1 MRRVLI
7 TGAGQGLG
15 LEFTR
20 QCLQR
25 GDQVFAGVR
34 ASSRRESLDRLHAD
48 HPETL
53 SILTLDVTDQES
65 LETARKDVRERV
77 EALDLLINNAG
88 IGHTSRDAGDRRAHT
103 SFGNLSADK
112 MLQVFRVNTVAPV
125 VVTQVFCP
133 LLERGVRPVV
143 VQITSALGSL
153 SAWSPGGSYSYDASK
168 AALNMMNLH
177 LAQDLRGK
185 GIIAAA
191 IHPGWVRTDMGGPNA
206 PLTAGESVGGML
218 EVIDNLKPRDAGSFL
233 QWNGTE
239 HPW

>member
-34 ASSRRESLDRLHAD
+34 SSSRRDDLDRLGVD
-48 HPETL
+48 HPGKL
-53 SILTLDVTDQES
+53 SVVMIEVTDGDS
-65 LETARKDVRERV
+65 LEAARGEVQERAG
-77 EALDLLINNAG
+77 ALDLLINNAG

-103 SFGNLSADK
+103 SFGSLSADK
-112 MLQVFRVNTVAPV
+112 MLQVFRVNTIAPV
-125 VVTQVFCP
+125 IVTQIFHP
-133 LLERGVRPVV
+133 LLERGTRPVV

-177 LAQDLRGK
+177 LAQDLRSK
-185 GIIAAA
+185 GIVAVA

-206 PLTAGESVGGML
+206 PLTAEESVGGML
-218 EVIDNLKPRDAGSFL
+218 EVIDNLTMEDAGRFL